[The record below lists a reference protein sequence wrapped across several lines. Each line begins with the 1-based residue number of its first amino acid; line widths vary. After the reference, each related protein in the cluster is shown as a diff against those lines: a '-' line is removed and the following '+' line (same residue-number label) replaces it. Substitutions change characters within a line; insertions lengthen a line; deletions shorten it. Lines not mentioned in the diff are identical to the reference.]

1 MSWTTEPLQNW
12 TCGSVS
18 PGLLHN
24 GARVA
29 WGSDEEPLKEL
40 AALLNSA
47 EAVAA
52 ERDEAVE
59 LLKRCEYALCVLPVN
74 REFIF
79 EIRDFLSNSAPAQPE
94 KRARAIALIDDW
106 LARDPIVG
114 EDADLERLKLAL
126 NASADNRKPF
136 PAQPE
141 KPPTVEMRPSLADT
155 YRPLYTMPTPTV
167 EERDRARATEAE
179 KLLKECQLGLD
190 FPLGGERYGR
200 LRADIYAFLTQDESI
215 QAGYSPPEKTLLSL
229 YQEHLSEIRK
239 SAEELGKLLAKD
251 VEIPR

>member
-29 WGSDEEPLKEL
+29 WGRDEEPLKEL

-52 ERDEAVE
+52 ERDEFKK
-59 LLKRCEYALCVLPVN
+59 LLEETLPCFKNHLPHATLFQRITVA
-74 REFIF
+74 
-79 EIRDFLSNSAPAQPE
+79 LSNSAPAQPE

-136 PAQPE
+136 PAQP
-141 KPPTVEMRPSLADT
+141 M
-155 YRPLYTMPTPTV
+155 TV
-167 EERDRARATEAE
+167 EERVASLEAR
-179 KLLKECQLGLD
+179 
-190 FPLGGERYGR
+190 
-200 LRADIYAFLTQDESI
+200 
-215 QAGYSPPEKTLLSL
+215 
-229 YQEHLSEIRK
+229 
-239 SAEELGKLLAKD
+239 LAKL
-251 VEIPR
+251 EAH